1 MFCGECG
8 TQNPDTNQFCKN
20 CGRPLKKGQPAVAT
34 GQVPVMPAPYPGI
47 LPATTSVQPTTG
59 KRTRNWIGRLSVVC
73 SILSWIILTVILAVV
88 AIILGLF
95 SLYITRKETG
105 KIAYSAIAGIIIA
118 VAAVLV
124 SMGIS

>member
-20 CGRPLKKGQPAVAT
+20 CGKPLKKGQPAAAT
-34 GQVPVMPAPYPGI
+34 GQVPVAPAPPPVI
-47 LPATTSVQPTTG
+47 IPATTSVQPGTG
-59 KRTRNWIGRLSVVC
+59 KRKRNWTGILSLLC
-73 SILSWIILTVILAVV
+73 GILSWVILTTAIAVV
-88 AIILGLF
+88 AVAIGVF
-95 SLYITRKETG
+95 SLYKTRKVTG

-124 SMGIS
+124 SVVIT